1 MPNEYSIEIHN
12 YLNDQIEAAQD
23 AISNGSPDIHL
34 QQGRLE
40 QLFELRTFLQENIDL
55 QDHKYF

>member
-12 YLNDQIEAAQD
+12 YLNAKIEAARD
-23 AISNGSPDIHL
+23 AISKGSPDIHL

-40 QLFELRTFLQENIDL
+40 QLLELRAFLQENIDL